1 MKKNLMIFVA
11 VFFIAM
17 LIFQTADIPSPTGV
31 PASGK
36 AKRIPCHKLCTA
48 FERGFGDEFIKI
60 AQEELE
66 SGNFTFSSR
75 VEKATFAP
83 SKLFN
88 YVKLSDIDA
97 ITQIELESYLVE
109 KKLTDEKLKIKYYI
123 YENDVGDPGKKT
135 KKSKLYA
142 GYVVYK
148 FYNKN
153 NKLIYQSQIDFMNRQ
168 GTDIAQSVKCAIKS
182 FATYNKSTQNKEK

>member
-1 MKKNLMIFVA
+1 MKTNLMIFIG

-17 LIFQTADIPSPTGV
+17 LIFQTADVPSKTGV
-31 PASGK
+31 PESGK
-36 AKRIPCHKLCTA
+36 AKRIPCHKINTA
-48 FERGFGDEFIKI
+48 FERGFGDEFIKT
-60 AQEELE
+60 AQTQLE
-66 SGNFTFSSR
+66 SGNFKFSSR
-75 VEKATFAP
+75 IEKATYAP

-88 YVKLSDIDA
+88 YVKLADIDK
-97 ITQIELESYLVE
+97 ITQLELESYII
-109 KKLTDEKLKIKYYI
+109 KKELADEKLRMSYYI

-148 FYNKN
+148 FYNKK

-168 GTDIAQSVKCAIKS
+168 GTDIAQSVKCAIRS
-182 FATYNKSTQNKEK
+182 FATFNKQGK

>member
-1 MKKNLMIFVA
+1 MKKNLLIFIG
-11 VFFIAM
+11 VFIVAM
-17 LIFQTADIPSPTGV
+17 LVFQTADIPSATGV

-36 AKRIPCHKLCTA
+36 AKRIPCHKTSTA
-48 FERGFGDEFIKI
+48 FERGFGDKFIKT
-60 AQEELE
+60 AQAQLS

-75 VEKATFAP
+75 VEKAKYAP
-83 SKLFN
+83 SKLFD

-97 ITQIELESYLVE
+97 ITQIELEGYLVE

-148 FYNKN
+148 FYNKK

-182 FATYNKSTQNKEK
+182 FATFNKQTKLK

>member
-11 VFFIAM
+11 VFFLAM
-17 LIFQTADIPSPTGV
+17 LVFQTADIPSPTGV

-36 AKRIPCHKLCTA
+36 AKRIPCHKHCTA
-48 FERGFGDEFIKI
+48 FERGFSDEFIKI
-60 AQEELE
+60 AQAQLE

-75 VEKATFAP
+75 VEKSTYSP

-88 YVKLSDIDA
+88 YVKLSDIDK
-97 ITQIELESYLVE
+97 ITQIELENCLVE
-109 KKLTDEKLKIKYYI
+109 KKLTDEKLQIKYYI
-123 YENDVGDPGKKT
+123 YENDIGDPGKKT

-148 FYNKN
+148 FYNNK
-153 NKLIYQSQIDFMNRQ
+153 NKLIYQSQIDFMNKQ

-182 FATYNKSTQNKEK
+182 FATFNKQTKLN

>member
-1 MKKNLMIFVA
+1 MKNNLVIFVA
-11 VFFIAM
+11 VFLFTM
-17 LIFQTADIPSPTGV
+17 LGSSIYDQIVNSATQK
-31 PASGK
+31 SGK
-36 AKRIPCHKLCTA
+36 AQRLPCHKSKTS
-48 FERGFGDEFIKI
+48 FERGFDDNFIKI
-60 AQEELE
+60 AQKQLE
-66 SGNFTFSSR
+66 TGNVKFSSY
-75 VEKATFAP
+75 VEKATYVP

-88 YVKLSDIDA
+88 YVKLSDINK
-97 ITQIELESYLVE
+97 ITQMELDSYIV
-109 KKLTDEKLKIKYYI
+109 KKEPNDDKLKISYYI

-153 NKLIYQSQIDFMNRQ
+153 NKLIYQSQIDFMDKQ

-182 FATYNKSTQNKEK
+182 FATYNK